1 MLARPALLLLAAT
14 ALLLA
19 DGGAPSRWLCA
30 AGAAASFAAVWDGY
44 AGVYRMLQ
52 APRRAGAGARLQL
65 CMLWL
70 TVTVAGFILLNLA
83 FELAL
88 PGTFRL
94 HSGAASPLDV
104 AYLTLLT
111 FASGGYG
118 DIFPVTPVGKV
129 LTMLTTLGGLVYAT
143 MFMTAL
149 WQQYGPDSDR

>member
-1 MLARPALLLLAAT
+1 MHVLTRPTLLLLAA
-14 ALLLA
+14 AGLLLA
-19 DGGAPSRWLCA
+19 AAGAPARWLCA
-30 AGAAASFAAVWDGY
+30 AAAAASFTAVWDGY
-44 AGVYRMLQ
+44 AGIYRMLR
-52 APRRAGAGARLQL
+52 APRRAAPGVQLNL

-70 TVTVAGFILLNLA
+70 LATLAGFSLLNLA
-83 FELAL
+83 FEQAL

-129 LTMLTTLGGLVYAT
+129 LTMLTTLGGLIYAT

-149 WQQYGPDSDR
+149 WQQSGAD

>member
-1 MLARPALLLLAAT
+1 MHTLNRPTVLLVVAAAFLLAA
-14 ALLLA
+14 
-19 DGGAPSRWLCA
+19 GGAPVRWLCA

-44 AGVYRMLQ
+44 AGVYRLLR
-52 APRRAGAGARLQL
+52 APRRANPGVQLSL

-70 TVTVAGFILLNLA
+70 LATLAGFTLLNLA
-83 FELAL
+83 FEQAL

-118 DIFPVTPVGKV
+118 DIFPGTPVGKV
-129 LTMLTTLGGLVYAT
+129 LTMLTTLGGLIYAT

-149 WQQYGPDSDR
+149 WQHSGPE